1 MKFSTTNAKCSS
13 YDGKHLI
20 YVGTHTGSFKKLEP
34 FQDEP
39 YRQKNLQ
46 QINVLDKTSK
56 VTCLAFGNEDR
67 TEILLGRANRFVK
80 VFDCNSEDN
89 TSSLEVGEGEIVG
102 LGRSNGCIIAGT
114 DKGMVKIIKY
124 PETVEFSV
132 GDNLA
137 KLRICADDPKLMV
150 TGGKQL
156 KQIVKV
162 WDLETQQVTFTAK
175 NVKKELELEKPVW
188 ENDVLFVDSNTV
200 ASCSR
205 YGYVR
210 VYDLRS
216 VQRRPVQAFAPPDD
230 QLSFTCLAS
239 HGDLLYAGTTTVGAR
254 AFDRRKMK
262 SHVHVYKGFT
272 GTVTGVGVDSTGSY
286 LFSSCLDRYV
296 RVHNA
301 QKTAMVYQCYVKSKP
316 TQILCADYR
325 EKIVEQEDDD
335 DLILVGEEK
344 GEDDDSEREVDSEYE
359 DLFAKMQT
367 VSEKSASK
375 KRKVNDDDAL
385 EENKVKANKKKG
397 KKVK

>member
-1 MKFSTTNAKCSS
+1 MSQF
-13 YDGKHLI
+13 
-20 YVGTHTGSFKKLEP
+20 LES
-34 FQDEP
+34 
-39 YRQKNLQ
+39 K
-46 QINVLDKTSK
+46 INSLLKTS
-56 VTCLAFGNEDR
+56 
-67 TEILLGRANRFVK
+67 
-80 VFDCNSEDN
+80 S
-89 TSSLEVGEGEIVG
+89 
-102 LGRSNGCIIAGT
+102 CIIAGT

-124 PETVEFSV
+124 PESVEFSV

-137 KLRICADDPKLMV
+137 KLRICAEEPNLMV

-156 KQIVKV
+156 KQIVQV

-175 NVKKELELEKPVW
+175 NVRKELELEKPVW
-188 ENDVLFVDSNTV
+188 ENDVLFIDRSTV

-210 VYDLRS
+210 VYDLRA

-239 HGDLLYAGTTTVGAR
+239 HGDLLYAGTTTVGVR

-262 SHVHVYKGFT
+262 GHVHVYKGFT

-325 EKIVEQEDDD
+325 EKVVEQEDDD

-344 GEDDDSEREVDSEYE
+344 GEDDDSEKEVDSEYE

-367 VSEKSASK
+367 V
-375 KRKVNDDDAL
+375 R
-385 EENKVKANKKKG
+385 
-397 KKVK
+397 

>member
-13 YDGKHLI
+13 YDGKHVI

-46 QINVLDKTSK
+46 QISVLDKTSK
-56 VTCLAFGNEDR
+56 VTCLAFGNDER

-80 VFDCNSEDN
+80 VFDCNTDDN

-114 DKGMVKIIKY
+114 DKGMVKIVKY
-124 PETVEFSV
+124 PESVEFSV

-137 KLRICADDPKLMV
+137 KLRICQEDQNLMV

-156 KQIVKV
+156 KQILKV
-162 WDLETQQVTFTAK
+162 WDLQTQKVTFTAK

-188 ENDVLFVDSNTV
+188 ENDVLFVDRSTV

-210 VYDLRS
+210 LYDLRA

-254 AFDRRKMK
+254 AFDRRKLNN
-262 SHVHVYKGFT
+262 HVHVYKGFT
-272 GTVTGVGVDSTGSY
+272 GTVTGVGVDPTGSY

-296 RVHNA
+296 RVHNEK
-301 QKTAMVYQCYVKSKP
+301 KTAMVYQCYVKSKP
-316 TQILCADYR
+316 TQILCTDYR
-325 EKIVEQEDDD
+325 DRPVQEDEDDD

-344 GEDDDSEREVDSEYE
+344 PDEDADEGEVDSEYE

-375 KRKVNDDDAL
+375 KRKAIDAVP
-385 EENKVKANKKKG
+385 EDNKPKVNKKKG